1 MLKQQQSHV
10 VAPERSERMV
20 AQGRFSDRKRQE
32 WTPKPGVVVLIPSQA
47 ASPRGELQL
56 MRGGAGAGGGAKGSH
71 QPGGGGG
78 GACPRNACVT
88 PNVMTTNMRAFPFNM
103 F

>member
-56 MRGGAGAGGGAKGSH
+56 MRGGAGGDGGGARIG
-71 QPGGGGG
+71 
-78 GACPRNACVT
+78 ACVT
-88 PNVMTTNMRAFPFNM
+88 PKEMTTKMRATLTFSM

>member
-1 MLKQQQSHV
+1 MKQQQSHV

-32 WTPKPGVVVLIPSQA
+32 WTPKPGIVVLIPSQA

-56 MRGGAGAGGGAKGSH
+56 MRGGAG
-71 QPGGGGG
+71 GGGG
-78 GACPRNACVT
+78 GARPRNACVT
-88 PNVMTTNMRAFPFNM
+88 PNVMTTYMRAK
-103 F
+103 